1 MVTLLELKKAK
12 MVALKNKD
20 VNAQNVLGVTIA
32 YYQKAES
39 DKRVKNQEMTDA
51 DMVSVLNKVIKEL
64 EDEKKMYESANHLEE
79 AKNDEAQ
86 IAIVKAY
93 LPKMMSE
100 EEVKNVIAGLE
111 DKSIKNIMMT
121 FKKDY
126 AGKADMSIVS
136 RIAKEFQGK

>member
-1 MVTLLELKKAK
+1 
-12 MVALKNKD
+12 
-20 VNAQNVLGVTIA
+20 
-32 YYQKAES
+32 
-39 DKRVKNQEMTDA
+39 MTDA

-86 IAIVKAY
+86 IAIIKAY

-100 EEVKNVIAGLE
+100 EEIKDIISKLE
-111 DKSIKNIMMT
+111 DKSIKNIMTT

-126 AGKADMSIVS
+126 AGKADMAAVS
-136 RIAKEFQGK
+136 KIAKEFQGK